1 MRTLFIYA
9 DFDWLDAPV
18 LMGELGYESLRGADS
33 YSFKFDNDWLRHYGS
48 LFLSADINNYPGL
61 QYTQPNKDIFGCFSD
76 ALPDR
81 WGRLLLNRREQL
93 LAAEEKRPVR
103 RQSSFDYLLGIDD
116 FSRMGGF
123 RFKESKEGA
132 FINCEQRLRIP
143 PLTDIRALAAAS
155 MEIEKS
161 EE

>member
-81 WGRLLLNRREQL
+81 WGRLLRPPSVLFRLPLRHRRFF
-93 LAAEEKRPVR
+93 AH
-103 RQSSFDYLLGIDD
+103 G
-116 FSRMGGF
+116 
-123 RFKESKEGA
+123 
-132 FINCEQRLRIP
+132 RLP
-143 PLTDIRALAAAS
+143 F
-155 MEIEKS
+155 
-161 EE
+161 